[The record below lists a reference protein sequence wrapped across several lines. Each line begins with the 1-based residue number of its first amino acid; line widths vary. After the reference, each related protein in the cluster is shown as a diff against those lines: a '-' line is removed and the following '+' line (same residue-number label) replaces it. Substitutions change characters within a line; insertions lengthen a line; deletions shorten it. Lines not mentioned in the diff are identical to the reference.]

1 MPPSTSLSTLDT
13 MALKPL
19 HRAQQRLPV
28 FENNTLLTAFLAEGP
43 RQQTEKRE
51 GRRPAEGRVSTTNFL
66 SEIPTHLNP
75 HTA

>member
-1 MPPSTSLSTLDT
+1 MTPSTSLNTLDT

-28 FENNTLLTAFLAEGP
+28 FKNTLLIAFLVEGP
-43 RQQTEKRE
+43 RQHTEKRE
-51 GRRPAEGRVSTTNFL
+51 GHRPAGVRVSTTNFL

-75 HTA
+75 YTA

>member
-19 HRAQQRLPV
+19 HGAQQRLPV
-28 FENNTLLTAFLAEGP
+28 FENTLLAAFLAEGP
-43 RQQTEKRE
+43 RQHTEKRE
-51 GRRPAEGRVSTTNFL
+51 GHRPAGGRVSTTNFL